1 MKRFFTLAV
10 LCSGSLLFW
19 NCNPDDDTPKVTERD
34 RQEVYNEDINK
45 IETFLK
51 SNSIEINADG
61 VKFTTTEPN
70 SANSIWNQTTYQ
82 LQSVNVSNL
91 PYYTNDQGV
100 QKLTDNVSYK
110 LYYIV
115 VNEGGGNYMN
125 IYDNAFTAY
134 TGYKLDQTI
143 FDTYPFGF
151 WSAYPSFSTYT
162 ETITGYRQILQK
174 VKTATGIIEN
184 PDGTYTYEN
193 PGRVIVFIPSGLG
206 YFSSAPANGTIGQY
220 EPLIFDITL
229 IANKEVDH
237 DNDGILDKYEDLNEN
252 GDLWDDDTDGDGKAN
267 FIDIDDDGDGYT
279 TRQEITFT
287 VEENGEMVQKIY
299 PFNEIPSCEGGSVKK
314 HLDKNCH

>member
-19 NCNPDDDTPKVTERD
+19 NCNPEDDDKKVADRD
-34 RQEVYNEDINK
+34 RQEVYNEDITE

-70 SANSIWNQTTYQ
+70 AANAIWNQTTYQ

-91 PYYTNDQGV
+91 PYYTNEQGV

-110 LYYIV
+110 LYYII
-115 VNEGGGNYMN
+115 VNEGGGNFMN

-134 TGYKLDQTI
+134 TGYKLDQTV

-151 WSAYPSFSTYT
+151 WSAYPSFSNYT

-174 VKTATGIIEN
+174 IKTASSIIEN
-184 PDGTYTYEN
+184 PDGTYSYEN

-206 YFSSAPANGTIGQY
+206 YFSSAPTNGNIGQY

-279 TRQEITFT
+279 TRQEITYT

-299 PFNEIPSCEGGSVKK
+299 PFNEIPTCESGSVKK